1 MRPSIRWVSLNPDKQ
16 LLSLYAST
24 GAVGRA
30 IFGPPDVPPMVTK
43 VLRDGFAKTTKN
55 AEFVADAVKSNAVL
69 EIASGEEL
77 EKAVDQTLSMPESIL
92 LRARASFSR

>member
-1 MRPSIRWVSLNPDKQ
+1 
-16 LLSLYAST
+16 
-24 GAVGRA
+24 
-30 IFGPPDVPPMVTK
+30 
-43 VLRDGFAKTTKN
+43 VLCRRFRDGFAKMTKN
-55 AEFVADAVKSNAVL
+55 AKFVADAAKSNAVL